1 MRVRSPPP
9 ASGRRNGFAEGV
21 GLFREDTRVDDVILA
36 RHGES
41 ELSVAGRTN
50 GDPSTACPLTETG
63 RQEARRLGELLASGR
78 IDLCVVSEFQRAQ
91 ETADIAL
98 AGRDVPRLVRPD
110 FNDIRFGDFEGRA
123 LTDYRAWAHAHGP
136 EVHAP
141 GGGDSRADTVRRYI
155 RGYRVILGRPERRIL
170 LVAHGLPVRYILD
183 ADNGRDPAAAVAQV
197 PFAEPFQLDETE
209 LAAAVDRLEAWA
221 ASPHWA
227 VAG

>member
-1 MRVRSPPP
+1 MR
-9 ASGRRNGFAEGV
+9 A
-21 GLFREDTRVDDVILA
+21 VDELIMA

-41 ELSVAGRTN
+41 EFSVVGRTN
-50 GDPSTACPLTETG
+50 GDPTVACALTESG
-63 RQEARRLGELLASGR
+63 RQEARRLGELLAKGR

-91 ETADIAL
+91 ETADLAL
-98 AGRDVPRLVRPD
+98 AGREVPRIVCGD
-110 FNDIRFGDFEGRA
+110 FNDIRFGAFEGRA

-141 GGGDSRADTVRRYI
+141 GGGDSRAETVRRYI
-155 RGYRVILGRPERRIL
+155 QGYRMILARPERKIL

-197 PFAEPFQLDETE
+197 PYAEPFQLDETE

>member
-1 MRVRSPPP
+1 MRAV
-9 ASGRRNGFAEGV
+9 EE
-21 GLFREDTRVDDVILA
+21 LIMA

-41 ELSVAGRTN
+41 EFSVVGRTN
-50 GDPSTACPLTETG
+50 GDPTVTCPLTETG
-63 RQEARRLGELLASGR
+63 RQEAHRLGELLAKGR
-78 IDLCVVSEFQRAQ
+78 IDLCVVSDFQRAQ

-98 AGRDVPRLVRPD
+98 AGRDVPRLVSLD
-110 FNDIRFGDFEGRA
+110 FNDIRFGDFEGHA
-123 LTDYRAWAHAHGP
+123 LTEYRAWAHAHGP
-136 EVHAP
+136 EVQAP
-141 GGGDSRADTVRRYI
+141 GGGDSRAETVRRYI
-155 RGYRVILGRPERRIL
+155 RGFRMILGRPERRIL

-197 PFAEPFQLDETE
+197 PYAEPFQLDETE

>member
-1 MRVRSPPP
+1 M
-9 ASGRRNGFAEGV
+9 A
-21 GLFREDTRVDDVILA
+21 RVDEVILA

-41 ELSVAGRTN
+41 ELSVVGRTN
-50 GDPSTACPLTETG
+50 GDPATACALTDTG
-63 RQEARRLGELLASGR
+63 RQEARRLGQMLAPAR

-91 ETADIAL
+91 ETADLAL
-98 AGRDVPRLVRPD
+98 EGRGTPRLVSPD
-110 FNDIRFGDFEGRA
+110 FNDIRFGSFEGHA

-155 RGYRVILGRPERRIL
+155 RGYRMILGRPERSIL

-197 PFAEPFQLDETE
+197 PYAEPFQLDTME
-209 LAAAVDRLEAWA
+209 LVTAVERLEVWA
-221 ASPHWA
+221 SSPSWGRS
-227 VAG
+227 VG

>member
-1 MRVRSPPP
+1 MLAV
-9 ASGRRNGFAEGV
+9 EE
-21 GLFREDTRVDDVILA
+21 LIMA

-41 ELSVAGRTN
+41 EFSVVGRTN
-50 GDPSTACPLTETG
+50 GDPALACALTETG
-63 RQEARRLGELLASGR
+63 RQEARRLGEMLAKGR

-91 ETADIAL
+91 ETADLAL
-98 AGRDVPRLVRPD
+98 AGRDVPRLVCAD
-110 FNDIRFGDFEGRA
+110 FNDIRFGDFEGHP

-136 EVHAP
+136 EIQAP
-141 GGGDSRADTVRRYI
+141 GGGDSRAETVRRYI
-155 RGYRVILGRPERRIL
+155 LGYRMILARPERTIL

-197 PFAEPFQLDETE
+197 PYAEPFQLDETE